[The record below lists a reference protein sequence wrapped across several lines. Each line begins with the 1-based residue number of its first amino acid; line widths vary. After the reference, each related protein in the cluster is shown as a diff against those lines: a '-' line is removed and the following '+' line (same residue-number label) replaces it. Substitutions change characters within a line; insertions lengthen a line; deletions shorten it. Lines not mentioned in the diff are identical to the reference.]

1 MINYVFAGSDSTA
14 ASVLAALAKKS
25 KPALVITR
33 EDAPFGRKRELRQT
47 VVADVADS
55 LGVKTVK
62 ANDPSLVIADI
73 KSAGAKR
80 GIVVSYGAILK
91 GEVLESLQWFN
102 LHFSLLPK
110 LRGAAPVQRAIMND
124 ERPTG
129 VSIFQIDA
137 GMDSGPVYHQFE
149 VSIDGLNTAEALNK
163 MADAS
168 VASLIK
174 LLSDDSP
181 ELEQQSGDA
190 TMAPKLSRE
199 ECELDLNQTSE
210 ALVRMILAAY
220 PEPVAWVNYN
230 GHPLRILSARTSG
243 LSFPDEGDE
252 IGRVEKLAGKV
263 YVSCGKHTKLELL
276 QVQPFSKKPM
286 SAIDWFNGVGEATVG
301 N

>member
-1 MINYVFAGSDSTA
+1 LIDYIFAGSDNTA
-14 ASVLAALAKKS
+14 ASVLEALAEQS
-25 KPALVITR
+25 KPKLVITR

-62 ANDPSLVIADI
+62 ANDPALVIEDI
-73 KSAGAKR
+73 KSSGAKR

-129 VSIFQIDA
+129 VSIFQINA
-137 GMDSGPVYHQFE
+137 GMDSGPIYEQFE
-149 VSIDGLNTAEALNK
+149 VSIDGLHTAQALNK
-163 MADAS
+163 MTED
-168 VASLIK
+168 SLEGLFR
-174 LLSDDSP
+174 LLSDPSP
-181 ELEQQSGDA
+181 KLKKQSGNA
-190 TMAPKLSRE
+190 TTAPKLSRE

-210 ALVRMILAAY
+210 TLLRLILAAY
-220 PEPVAWVNYN
+220 PEPVAWVTNN
-230 GHPLRILSARTSG
+230 GNPLRILSARTSG
-243 LSFPDEGDE
+243 LSFPEEGKQ
-252 IGRVEKLAGKV
+252 IGHVEKLAGKI
-263 YVSCGKHTKLELL
+263 YVSCGNHTRLELL

-286 SAIDWFNGVGEATVG
+286 SAIDWFNGVGEATLG